1 MKKILLIGLTALL
14 FLSCEKSNID
24 INQNYIG
31 VWSNSSGNLTR
42 TLEVQSNGKSFYEEV
57 TRSGNTS
64 SYISFNGNFIL
75 KDSILTISFKKLT
88 INKEPTLSNSVWHL
102 TMNNNEYSRK

>member
-31 VWSNSSGNLTR
+31 VWSNLSGNLTR
-42 TLEVQSNGKSFYEEV
+42 TLEVQSNGKSFYEEA

-64 SYISFNGNFIL
+64 SYMSFNGNFIL
-75 KDSILTISFKKLT
+75 KDSILTIGFKKLT
-88 INKEPTLSNSVWHL
+88 INKVPAVSNSIWHL
-102 TMNNNEYSRK
+102 TMDNIEYTRK

>member
-14 FLSCEKSNID
+14 FLSCEQSNID

-31 VWSNSSGNLTR
+31 VWTNISGNLTR
-42 TLEVQSNGKSFYEEV
+42 TLEVKSTGKSYYEEL
-57 TRSGNTS
+57 TRVGNTS

-75 KDSILTISFKKLT
+75 KDSVLTIGFKKLT
-88 INKEPTLSNSVWHL
+88 INKEPTLSNSIWHL
-102 TMNNNEYSRK
+102 TMNNYEYIRQ